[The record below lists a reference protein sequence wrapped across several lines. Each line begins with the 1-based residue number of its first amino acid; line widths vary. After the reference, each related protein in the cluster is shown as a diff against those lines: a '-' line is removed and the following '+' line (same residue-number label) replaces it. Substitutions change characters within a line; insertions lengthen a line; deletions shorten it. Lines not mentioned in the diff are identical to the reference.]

1 MACLEHSL
9 VIDEG
14 QQVCNRCGSILDVV
28 IDESAE
34 WRQYE
39 DTKGEDQSRT
49 GFATSD
55 LLPNSSY
62 GSVVSYKRIASD
74 NSNLKHIQR
83 LSCWS
88 MYSNSERSWMGIFD
102 AIQLSCT
109 HAGLPKAITLDA
121 CGLYKQMEDAQKV
134 RGETRRACM
143 GASVFVACR
152 NNGASRT
159 HEEIADM
166 FHVNIRTLCKAISR
180 FVQTENTVL
189 DTQIGIAERL
199 CSTLGFNNAQR
210 EKVLNML
217 YMLSDKSEDEFEHT
231 PKTIVAGVVSFVGE
245 ARTKTTMKP
254 ISEASGVSV
263 LSIHKIVSKLKTV
276 IQSS

>member
-1 MACLEHSL
+1 MACISHSL

-14 QQVCNRCGSILDVV
+14 QYVCEHCGTITDSV
-28 IDESAE
+28 IDEGAE

-39 DTKGEDQSRT
+39 DSKGEDQCRT

-62 GSVVSYKRIASD
+62 GSMVSYKRIAA
-74 NSNLKHIQR
+74 NNTTLKNIQR

-102 AIQLSCT
+102 AIQLSCN
-109 HAGLPKAITLDA
+109 HAGLSKAIILDA
-121 CGLYKQMEDAQKV
+121 CGLYKKMEDAQKV

-159 HEEIADM
+159 HEEIAGM
-166 FHVNIRTLCKAISR
+166 FHVNIRALCKAITR
-180 FVQTENTVL
+180 FTQTENTVL
-189 DTQIGIAERL
+189 DTQIGVAERV
-199 CSTLGFNNAQR
+199 CTTMGINDTQR
-210 EKVLNML
+210 EKIIDAL
-217 YMLSDKSEDEFEHT
+217 YLLSDMSEDELEHT
-231 PKTIVAGVVSFVGE
+231 PKTIVAGVVAYISG
-245 ARTKTTMKP
+245 AHAKPAMKP
-254 ISEASGVSV
+254 VSEASGVSV
-263 LSIHKIVSKLKTV
+263 LSIHKMVTKLKTV
-276 IQSS
+276 LQSS